1 MRHATILAA
10 ALALGGCAS
19 DAIRPTAVET
29 MRLSQD
35 LKTELTAFAAR
46 QNVEMQARREQIAA
60 LEENTSLSA
69 FSAQKHLI
77 DWRAADNQAALRA
90 FEQAT
95 SLPTGTQLA
104 GKATSELFAPAAP
117 DRRVP
122 FDAKAYDALLNA
134 LKALSNRR
142 GAEEEARF
150 LLQYGQTIVDRMKA
164 DVASAAAEDQGAHEP
179 AQAETGNE

>member
-1 MRHATILAA
+1 
-10 ALALGGCAS
+10 
-19 DAIRPTAVET
+19 

-46 QNVEMQARREQIAA
+46 QNAEMQARREQIAA
-60 LEENTSLSA
+60 LEENSALSA
-69 FSAQKHLI
+69 FGAQKHLV
-77 DWRAADNQAALRA
+77 DWRSADNEAALRA
-90 FEQAT
+90 FEQAS

-122 FDAKAYDALLNA
+122 FDAKAYDDL
-134 LKALSNRR
+134 LKALKPLSNKR
-142 GAEEEARF
+142 GAADDARF
-150 LLQYGQTIVDRMKA
+150 LLQYGQTVVDRMKA
-164 DVASAAAEDQGAHEP
+164 DVAAAAAEDQGAHKP